1 MGVLSQRT
9 TWLGETHSVRF
20 ELFRH
25 FFVRFF
31 DNEFVTTP
39 GQWRIVAGGAVGILF
54 SLAIV
59 YTQAY
64 YHKYLVL
71 NALEDPAP
79 YARASLADFLFIIL
93 LAMTLVGILTMLQWG
108 SLFPSLR
115 DYLALAAL
123 PIRMRDLFLARFAA
137 LFCFAL
143 LFTVS
148 VTILPSGVLPAVMAG
163 KFGEAVSIHVP
174 ALFISATAAGLFVFF
189 ALVSMQGIMLLL
201 IPPKWFSRVSSVVQG
216 SLLTALICALPLT
229 FSVPALEKF
238 MIAWPNWAIAAPPLW
253 FLGLHQA
260 VAHSSDPL
268 ALILMRA
275 GFAGLAA
282 AAAFAILTYYW
293 TYSRHRI
300 RVLESQSVPPA
311 GLAWPTSWTRYV
323 IRDCRELG
331 VFAFITKTLVRSPH
345 HRLVLTAFLAAAL
358 AIVAEGLLGVAWG
371 QQRWDRLLESPAMQR
386 VIVSIPLALSLFT
399 CAGLR
404 YLFRLPAELRANWM
418 FRVIAPGNQT
428 AFLRGVEKIYFY
440 WGAVSVGVATAP
452 ILVVLLGVAQGLVC
466 SLSCF
471 TFSLILIELILFH
484 LDRVPFT
491 SSYLPGRRPLIET
504 TLRYWIA
511 AVLYIAIPGSIVF
524 SSLQST
530 AWSVGLNLGLILLW
544 QGIRYLRQN
553 GRVTTHLEFEELPE
567 VAVQVLAIDRD

>member
-1 MGVLSQRT
+1 MGVFSHRT
-9 TWLGETHSVRF
+9 TWLADTHSVRF

-25 FFVRFF
+25 FFARFF

-39 GQWRIVAGGAVGILF
+39 GQWRIVAGGALGIFF

-59 YTQAY
+59 YTQTY

-71 NALEDPAP
+71 NALDDPAP

-163 KFGEAVSIHVP
+163 KFGEEVSIQFP
-174 ALFISATAAGLFVFF
+174 ALFISAAAAGLFVFF

-216 SLLTALICALPLT
+216 SLLMALICALPLI

-268 ALILMRA
+268 ALVLTRSA
-275 GFAGLAA
+275 LAGLVAA
-282 AAAFAILTYYW
+282 AACAILTYYW

-300 RVLESQSVPPA
+300 RALESQSVPLA
-311 GLAWPTSWTRYV
+311 GFAWPTSWTRYLV
-323 IRDCRELG
+323 RDCRELG

-358 AIVAEGLLGVAWG
+358 AIVVEGLLGVAWG
-371 QQRWDRLLESPAMQR
+371 QQRWDRLLESPAVRR
-386 VIVSIPLALSLFT
+386 VFVSIPLALSLFI

-418 FRVIAPGNQT
+418 FRIMAPGNQT

-440 WGAVSVGVATAP
+440 WGAVSVSVAAAP
-452 ILVVLLGVAQGLVC
+452 ILVVLLGVARGLAC
-466 SLSCF
+466 SLACF

-524 SSLQST
+524 GALQST
-530 AWSVGLNLGLILLW
+530 ACSVSLNLGLMLLW
-544 QGIRYLRQN
+544 QGIRYLRQS